1 MFKHISNINGNEL
14 TISGKMDDFSPVD
27 GFVEIAECLAE
38 MMKYLANE
46 PSVGLFY
53 IQQHTQN
60 TAPNLVDL
68 KNNARG
74 KSHEL
79 SLQTEDSDES
89 VTMVRS
95 IKECGFPIIDE
106 MVNDITK
113 SLAIMSTKEPRR
125 GLINYS
131 SPRFQ
136 LGRTSSWGLRPW
148 MRKADTP
155 PQYSKSTN
163 SYFTTVFKL
172 AHEKADNLN
181 LLEFDSSKLSQET
194 GEKLPSYLNP
204 ALLDAD
210 ATTSSTEI
218 EVEELPVS
226 CQIAEELHDESQ
238 TNANLTSGQVSFKS
252 DTFDAF
258 KTEREAKLEEWLKGT
273 NNHVSGT
280 GKIIANNL
288 KTHSD
293 GGEALTSK

>member
-1 MFKHISNINGNEL
+1 
-14 TISGKMDDFSPVD
+14 MDGFSPVD

-53 IQQHTQN
+53 MQQHTQN
-60 TAPNLVDL
+60 TVPNLVNL
-68 KNNARG
+68 KNNVRG

-113 SLAIMSTKEPRR
+113 SLAILSTKEPRK

-136 LGRTSSWGLRPW
+136 LGRTSSWASRPW

-163 SYFTTVFKL
+163 SYFMTMFKSSQ
-172 AHEKADNLN
+172 EKAGNLN
-181 LLEFDSSKLSQET
+181 LLQFDSSET
-194 GEKLPSYLNP
+194 TVEKLPSYLNP
-204 ALLDAD
+204 ALSDAD

-226 CQIAEELHDESQ
+226 CQIAEEVQDESQ
-238 TNANLTSGQVSFKS
+238 TNTNLTNGQLSSKS
-252 DTFDAF
+252 DNFDAF

-273 NNHVSGT
+273 SNHVSGT
-280 GKIIANNL
+280 GKITTNNM

-293 GGEALTSK
+293 VGEVLTSK

>member
-1 MFKHISNINGNEL
+1 MFHSIDALPTPCWHISNINGNEL

-89 VTMVRS
+89 VTM
-95 IKECGFPIIDE
+95 
-106 MVNDITK
+106 
-113 SLAIMSTKEPRR
+113 EPRR

>member
-1 MFKHISNINGNEL
+1 
-14 TISGKMDDFSPVD
+14 MDGFSPVD

-60 TAPNLVDL
+60 TVPNLVKL
-68 KNNARG
+68 KNNTRG

-95 IKECGFPIIDE
+95 IKECGSPIIDE

-113 SLAIMSTKEPRR
+113 SLAIMSTKEPRK

-136 LGRTSSWGLRPW
+136 LGRTSSWASRPW
-148 MRKADTP
+148 MRKADAS

-163 SYFTTVFKL
+163 SYFTTVFKS
-172 AHEKADNLN
+172 AQERAGNLN
-181 LLEFDSSKLSQET
+181 LLQFDSSELSQTT
-194 GEKLPSYLNP
+194 GEKLPSYPNP
-204 ALLDAD
+204 ALSDGD

-226 CQIAEELHDESQ
+226 CQIAEELQDESQ
-238 TNANLTSGQVSFKS
+238 TDANLTNGQLSFKS
-252 DTFDAF
+252 ANFDAF
-258 KTEREAKLEEWLKGT
+258 ETEREAKLEEWLKGT
-273 NNHVSGT
+273 SNHVSGT
-280 GKIIANNL
+280 GKITANNM

-293 GGEALTSK
+293 AGEVLTSK

>member
-1 MFKHISNINGNEL
+1 
-14 TISGKMDDFSPVD
+14 MDGLSPVD

-60 TAPNLVDL
+60 TVPNLVNL
-68 KNNARG
+68 KNNVKG

-113 SLAIMSTKEPRR
+113 SLAIMSTKEPRK

-131 SPRFQ
+131 SPRFR
-136 LGRTSSWGLRPW
+136 LGRTSSWASRPW

-163 SYFTTVFKL
+163 SYFTTVFKS
-172 AHEKADNLN
+172 AQEKAGSLN
-181 LLEFDSSKLSQET
+181 LLQYDSSKLSQTT
-194 GEKLPSYLNP
+194 GEILPSYFNS
-204 ALLDAD
+204 ALSDAD
-210 ATTSSTEI
+210 ATRATTSSTEI

-226 CQIAEELHDESQ
+226 CQIAEELQDDTQ
-238 TNANLTSGQVSFKS
+238 TEANLTNGQLSFKL
-252 DTFDAF
+252 DNFDAF

-273 NNHVSGT
+273 SNHVSGT
-280 GKIIANNL
+280 GKVIANDL
-288 KTHSD
+288 KVHSD
-293 GGEALTSK
+293 GGEVLTSE

>member
-1 MFKHISNINGNEL
+1 MFKHISNITGNEL
-14 TISGKMDDFSPVD
+14 TISSKMDGFSPVD

-38 MMKYLANE
+38 MAKYLANE

-53 IQQHTQN
+53 IQQHSQN
-60 TAPNLVDL
+60 TVPNLVNL
-68 KNNARG
+68 KNDVRG
-74 KSHEL
+74 KSHGL

-113 SLAIMSTKEPRR
+113 SLAIMSTKEPRK

-136 LGRTSSWGLRPW
+136 LGRTSSWASRTW
-148 MRKADTP
+148 MRKADPP
-155 PQYSKSTN
+155 PQSSKRTN
-163 SYFTTVFKL
+163 SYLTTEFKS
-172 AHEKADNLN
+172 AKEKTGNLN
-181 LLEFDSSKLSQET
+181 LLQFDSSELSQTT
-194 GEKLPSYLNP
+194 GEQLSSYRNP
-204 ALLDAD
+204 ALSDAD

-226 CQIAEELHDESQ
+226 CQIAEKLQDESQ
-238 TNANLTSGQVSFKS
+238 PDANMTNGLLSFKS
-252 DTFDAF
+252 DSFDAF
-258 KTEREAKLEEWLKGT
+258 KTEKEAKLEEWLKGT
-273 NNHVSGT
+273 SNHDSGT
-280 GKIIANNL
+280 GKITANNM

-293 GGEALTSK
+293 ASEVLTSK